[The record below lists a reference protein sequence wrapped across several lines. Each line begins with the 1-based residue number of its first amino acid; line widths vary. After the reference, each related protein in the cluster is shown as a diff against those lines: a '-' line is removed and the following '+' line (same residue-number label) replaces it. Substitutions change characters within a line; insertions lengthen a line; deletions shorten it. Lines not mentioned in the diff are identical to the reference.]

1 MLLEFGFKNFF
12 SFKEGAVIS
21 YKLDD
26 NCPKIISNGKDF
38 STALVVKGANAS
50 GKTNVLKA
58 LSFLNYF
65 VTQSFSSDPN
75 SDILVAAHFDNPK
88 PSEFYVEFK
97 IEDTT
102 YFYELACDKNQVFS
116 EKLFEKNTHEN
127 PLIERTNN
135 NLVYIHKRESL
146 DNLRTIKVIRPNASI
161 ISTAH
166 QYGFKDLSIFYNFFI
181 NIGSNVIHYGLDI
194 NRTDI
199 RTISEILSEKP
210 ATLKYISNFIA
221 SCGTGVS
228 DIMIKH
234 IIDQDNK
241 KYYFPLFIYN
251 YNNKEITITESFE
264 SQGTKWLYQYLPL
277 YFSVLEHGG
286 VLTLDEFDVHLHP
299 HILPK
304 LIDLFINP
312 EHNPKNAQLLIS
324 THDDGVLNILGKY
337 RSILVAKEENESFA
351 YRLDELPSDVVR
363 NDRSLVSAY
372 NQGNLG
378 GVPKL

>member
-12 SFKEGAVIS
+12 SFKEGAIIS

-26 NCPKIISNGKDF
+26 NCPKSISNGKDF

-58 LSFLNYF
+58 LFFFSHFIAHSFK
-65 VTQSFSSDPN
+65 SDPN
-75 SDILVAAHFDNPK
+75 SEIPVVSHFNNPK

-102 YFYELACDKNQVFS
+102 YFYELVCDKYQVFS
-116 EKLFEKNTHEN
+116 EKLFEKNKRKT
-127 PLIERTNN
+127 PLIKRTNN
-135 NLVYIHKRESL
+135 NLVHIHKRESL
-146 DNLRTIKVIRPNASI
+146 KNLSSIKVIRPNTSI

-181 NIGSNVIHYGLDI
+181 NIDSNVIHYGLDI

-286 VLTLDEFDVHLHP
+286 VLILDEFDVHLHP